1 MSALFSPFT
10 LKGVTLRNRI
20 VASPMCQYSAVDG
33 HLNDWHFAHY
43 ASLARGGVGLV
54 IVEATAISPQ
64 GRITPGDA
72 GLWDDSHIN
81 GFMKVVHAIKDA
93 GAVAGIQIGHAGRKA
108 GCTPPWLGGTP
119 LPSDDPRA
127 WTPEAPSSLPYSTQQ
142 PHVPKVMTMED
153 IAHAQSDFVAAAKRA
168 LHAGFEWLELHF
180 AHGFLGQTFL
190 SRKTNERTD
199 AYGGS
204 LTNRARFLVETVA
217 AVRAVWPH
225 NLPLTVRLGMRE
237 FGKGEQASFEDA
249 LQTLKWLQAEGLDL
263 VDVGLAGTIPGEDV
277 PWGPNFMVEHA
288 DMVKQSTGLPVA
300 TSWMITQPHDADA
313 FVRDGRLDLVMLART
328 LLANPHWPYE
338 AARQLGAPNPQE
350 VLPVPYAYWLQ
361 GWEAEFSK

>member
-1 MSALFSPFT
+1 
-10 LKGVTLRNRI
+10 
-20 VASPMCQYSAVDG
+20 
-33 HLNDWHFAHY
+33 
-43 ASLARGGVGLV
+43 
-54 IVEATAISPQ
+54 
-64 GRITPGDA
+64 
-72 GLWDDSHIN
+72 
-81 GFMKVVHAIKDA
+81 
-93 GAVAGIQIGHAGRKA
+93 
-108 GCTPPWLGGTP
+108 
-119 LPSDDPRA
+119 
-127 WTPEAPSSLPYSTQQ
+127 
-142 PHVPKVMTMED
+142 MED